1 MEMIWASFATM
12 GLAAGG
18 YFSIP
23 KTVVMFLL
31 VLPWLYWS
39 PWVEKDAKAVHAASG
54 AWSLAVL
61 IVGALTLLIWLV
73 QPFFIV
79 GLLVYVMLT
88 GGVLLAYVVHRNAM
102 VQPPQR
108 VLTADH
114 LKDVFRRGGGGGQPS
129 GGQTVTKLKVYQS
142 SGMIAMPP
150 AETAT
155 PELREAYNLAQE
167 LLYDIVWRRASEA
180 DITPATQQARVRF
193 VVDGVAVERPPVGLN
208 HSEGIIQYLKGVAG
222 MDIQDRRRPQQGKLA
237 VDLAGMQLELSIQTL
252 GTTGG
257 QRIRLR
263 VLQEFVRTKLD
274 TLGMDPEM
282 LARVRELNQS
292 GPGLIIVSGRPGSGV
307 TSTLYS
313 LLREHDAYVQQI
325 ETLEAKEAIEL
336 ENITQHVYGEPDRL
350 APMLS
355 AAMRRDPAV
364 IMVDQCPDEAAA
376 GLILGAAAEK
386 TILLGMQAGDTFMA
400 LAKWAKLCGDSAAA
414 VGPLRAVLC
423 QVLLRKLCPNC
434 REAYAPNQEVLAKA
448 NLSAG
453 KVQKLYRPPTKPL
466 MDEKNNPTTCLTC
479 QGSGYLDRTAVF
491 ELLEVTEEVRALISS
506 GASLAQIKSACR
518 KTRMLYLQEQALR
531 RAIEGATSIQ
541 EMIRVW
547 QPAEKKK

>member
-1 MEMIWASFATM
+1 MEMISASSAM
-12 GLAAGG
+12 IGLTAGG

-23 KTVVMFLL
+23 KTVVMILL
-31 VLPWLYWS
+31 VLPWLYWA

-61 IVGALTLLIWLV
+61 IVGVLTLLIWLV

-79 GLLVYVMLT
+79 GLLVYAMLT

-102 VQPPQR
+102 VEPAQR
-108 VLTADH
+108 VLTAEH
-114 LKDVFRRGGGGGQPS
+114 LKDVFSRGGGKQQS

-142 SGMIAMPP
+142 SGMVAMPP
-150 AETAT
+150 AETAS
-155 PELREAYNLAQE
+155 PELREAYNLAQN

-180 DITPATQQARVRF
+180 DITPATQQARIRF

-208 HSEGIIQYLKGVAG
+208 YSEGIIQYLKGVGG
-222 MDIQDRRRPQQGKLA
+222 MDVEDRRRPQQGKLA
-237 VDLAGMQLELSIQTL
+237 VDLAGMQLELSLQTT

-257 QRIRLR
+257 QRMRLR

-282 LARVRELNQS
+282 LARVLELNQS

-313 LLREHDAYVQQI
+313 LLREHDAFVQQL
-325 ETLEAKEAIEL
+325 ETLEAKESIEL
-336 ENITQHVYGEPDRL
+336 ENITQHIYGEPDRL

-355 AAMRRDPAV
+355 AALRSDPAV

-376 GLILGAAAEK
+376 GMILGAAAEK

-400 LAKWAKLCGDSAAA
+400 LAKWAKLCGDAAVA

-434 REAYAPNQEVLAKA
+434 RESYTPNPEVLAKA

-453 KVQKLYRPPTKPL
+453 KVQKLYRSPTKPM
-466 MDEKNNPTTCLTC
+466 MDEKQNPIACLTC

-491 ELLEVTEEVRALISS
+491 ELLEVTEEIRALISG

-518 KTRMLYLQEQALR
+518 KNRMLYLQEQALR
-531 RAIEGATSIQ
+531 RAIDGATSIQ